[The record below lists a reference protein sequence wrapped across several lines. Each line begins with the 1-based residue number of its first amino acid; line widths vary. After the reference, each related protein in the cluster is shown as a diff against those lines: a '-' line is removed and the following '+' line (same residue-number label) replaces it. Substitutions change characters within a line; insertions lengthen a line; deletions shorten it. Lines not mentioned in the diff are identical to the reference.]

1 MKLDGDAMWRI
12 DSGWE
17 MRSEVE
23 EQRLRGFFF
32 PLAICVLKPPFHLS
46 AWSEICMQTCMFSFP
61 YKILQCIP
69 HPAFLHSLNLPSLL
83 TSTAT
88 ICTIKAAARGNQ
100 YSKDEANIKNRVRY
114 ELGVNCSSP
123 ILPISHQKISFTG
136 ILQRLCKKQA
146 WQATARFWTATRN
159 LTMRTK
165 MKSICF
171 AE

>member
-23 EQRLRGFFF
+23 EQRLRGFFP

-100 YSKDEANIKNRVRY
+100 YSKDEANIKNRYTMSSELIVRPQSCQSRTRRSHLL
-114 ELGVNCSSP
+114 EFCSACARNK
-123 ILPISHQKISFTG
+123 HG
-136 ILQRLCKKQA
+136 KQ
-146 WQATARFWTATRN
+146 QQG
-159 LTMRTK
+159 
-165 MKSICF
+165 SEQQQEI
-171 AE
+171 